1 METGIGRRMFVGS
14 IVAALPVVA
23 SRGRLAAQAGATAAH
38 THLEGVTVDPVLEH
52 IARQLAT
59 SHNAMRRD
67 PRGEHLRAFAAH
79 LRTLTV
85 YGRQTGLDERVKS
98 QVAALVARDGRYN
111 VMYLE
116 PDYEHLRSELRAYG
130 AQPDEQLLK
139 AAVTI
144 DYAARGA
151 ALDSLLQ
158 SGISGRWERL
168 AATLDRLAPEVDRR
182 GGGVVRVSRQ
192 TEADYWEGYCKQLWS
207 EYSEVQWLTGPICAS
222 ALIPVI
228 GVAFAPLCIAHQ
240 LAATMLALVYGVY
253 CYNVRY

>member
-14 IVAALPVVA
+14 IVAALPLVA
-23 SRGRLAAQAGATAAH
+23 SRGHLAAQAGVGAAH
-38 THLEGVTVDPVLEH
+38 AHPSGVTLDPVFEH

-59 SHNAMRRD
+59 IHNAMRRE
-67 PRGEHLRAFAAH
+67 PRGEHLRAFAGQ

-85 YGRQTGLDERVKS
+85 YSRQIGLDEAVKS
-98 QVAALVARDGRYN
+98 RVGALVARDGRYN
-111 VMYLE
+111 VMYLD
-116 PDYEHLRSELRAYG
+116 PDLEHLRSELRSYG

-139 AAVTI
+139 APVTL

-158 SGISGRWERL
+158 SGVSGRWERL

-182 GGGVVRVSRQ
+182 SGGVVRVSRQ
-192 TEADYWEGYCKQLWS
+192 DLAFWEGYCKQLWS
-207 EYSEVQWLTGPICAS
+207 EYSEVQFLTGPICAS

-228 GVAFAPLCIAHQ
+228 GVAFVPLCIAHQ
-240 LAATMLALVYGVY
+240 LAATMLAIAYGVY
-253 CYNVRY
+253 CWNVRIN